1 MSDRLIMAT
10 TPSPNRPWPQF
21 LRPLLWWLLLV
32 LVLFGYRQHQKWLA
46 LTRLEFSLTLN
57 GQPVR
62 VAPQLDGQPVS
73 LDQNISLGSHTFSFS
88 HPKTT
93 TFHTNFF
100 AWYGRHDLGEIKLQ
114 RGQGTLNIKA
124 NPPATTITITG
135 PDFSQTLNDSAG
147 TTLIVPSDQY
157 EIHAEFPHWSQSQ
170 NVTVFDQMAGV
181 CAFNPEFG
189 ALHLTCNRDGATYVL
204 QNAGGQ
210 NVTSGTLP
218 ATESNL
224 PTGLYQTTV
233 TYHQRQMKQSVF
245 VATGVTIEVPLEF
258 VLGAVRLE
266 TEPSGADV
274 RDEDGRYLG
283 QTPLK
288 VTDLSP
294 PSAQF
299 NLSLNGYDPVTVTAA
314 VAGDRTIPCHTNL
327 ASLAYIGNLRSAR
340 QEMAAGNYG
349 GALAALEQSLNARPG
364 DPDALNLQTQA
375 KGRQLVQ
382 DSKYL
387 ARQGQ
392 YIEAD
397 KKLQSALEFLPKDTE
412 AKSLLAE
419 YQPHEAGQLLQLK
432 EQQTHA
438 VFDSSCQKTPIGNL
452 VEAHEYRT
460 GKKSPEDFKE
470 ELIRLYAEESPKA
483 KVKLNQMPQP
493 GIYEIL
499 FEQSSSNPLVFARR
513 EMLVV
518 IGKGKNDQTLVLF
531 KNFEYQRRTTGN
543 TINFVIGG
551 SFEDNWVP
559 LHSSRIQMTPAFE
572 EQIRVGYRMMMRKV
586 MKVVGESFDGN

>member
-1 MSDRLIMAT
+1 
-10 TPSPNRPWPQF
+10 
-21 LRPLLWWLLLV
+21 
-32 LVLFGYRQHQKWLA
+32 
-46 LTRLEFSLTLN
+46 
-57 GQPVR
+57 
-62 VAPQLDGQPVS
+62 
-73 LDQNISLGSHTFSFS
+73 
-88 HPKTT
+88 
-93 TFHTNFF
+93 
-100 AWYGRHDLGEIKLQ
+100 
-114 RGQGTLNIKA
+114 
-124 NPPATTITITG
+124 
-135 PDFSQTLNDSAG
+135 
-147 TTLIVPSDQY
+147 
-157 EIHAEFPHWSQSQ
+157 
-170 NVTVFDQMAGV
+170 
-181 CAFNPEFG
+181 
-189 ALHLTCNRDGATYVL
+189 
-204 QNAGGQ
+204 
-210 NVTSGTLP
+210 
-218 ATESNL
+218 
-224 PTGLYQTTV
+224 
-233 TYHQRQMKQSVF
+233 MKQSVF

-452 VEAHEYRT
+452 FEAHEYLT
-460 GKKSPEDFKE
+460 GKKSPDDFKE